1 MALSQLVA
9 CGSCASGKENEDTN
23 SQGQK
28 VEPGPARADSR
39 KTRIIKR
46 RLWEGEAGAEEAGA
60 DAGP

>member
-1 MALSQLVA
+1 MALSQLLA
-9 CGSCASGKENEDTN
+9 CGSCASGKESEDDK
-23 SQGQK
+23 SQSQK

-46 RLWEGEAGAEEAGA
+46 RVWEGVEAGAEARA

>member
-46 RLWEGEAGAEEAGA
+46 RLWEGETNTKKTGA
-60 DAGP
+60 DANP